1 MVSPMLLRHLRY
13 LLAVADHGG
22 FTRAAEALH
31 VSQPTLSQQI
41 RQLEETLGVALFDR
55 TSRTVKATDAGEAY
69 IECARRV
76 LVELEAGKRA
86 LHDVKDLS
94 RGNLRLAM
102 TPTFMAYLVGPLVR
116 DFAARYPGIHLQIF
130 ELSMDDIEAGLADDS
145 LDIAI
150 AFTPVR
156 HPDLECI
163 PAFTETLG
171 IMVGREH
178 PLYDSSGVTSSDLAQ
193 LDFAL
198 LAPDFITRLS
208 IDEYFRQLGITPQVR
223 IEVNSVSTLLEV
235 VRHAPMAT
243 MLPEAIATEDRA
255 LRRLPIENEAPQ
267 RGAALLRRRNNY
279 HSAAALAFMNL
290 VLELNIPCRSCRR
303 LRSFDLD
310 LKTRSKDRSLR
321 QLLSSFREQ

>member
-1 MVSPMLLRHLRY
+1 MLLRHLRY

-41 RQLEETLGVALFDR
+41 RQLEETLGVSLFDR
-55 TSRTVKATDAGEAY
+55 TSRTVKPTDAGAAY

-76 LVELEAGKRA
+76 LMELQAGQRA

-94 RGNLRLAM
+94 RGTLRLAM

-116 DFAARYPGIHLQIF
+116 DYAAQFPGIHLQIF

-145 LDIAI
+145 LDVAI

-156 HPDLECI
+156 NADIECI

-171 IMVGREH
+171 IMVGRGH
-178 PLYDSSGVTSSDLAQ
+178 PRYDCRSVLTPNDIAQ

-208 IDEYFRQLGITPQVR
+208 VDEYFRQNGITPKVR

-235 VRHAPMAT
+235 VRCSPMAT
-243 MLPEAIATEDRA
+243 MLPQAIATQDRA
-255 LRRLPIENEAPQ
+255 LRRLAVEGEAPQ

-279 HSAAALAFMNL
+279 HSAAALAFVEL
-290 VLELNIPCRSCRR
+290 VLKL
-303 LRSFDLD
+303 
-310 LKTRSKDRSLR
+310 
-321 QLLSSFREQ
+321 

>member
-1 MVSPMLLRHLRY
+1 MLLRHLRY

-41 RQLEETLGVALFDR
+41 RQLEETLGVTLFDR
-55 TSRTVKATDAGEAY
+55 TSRTVKPTDAGEAY

-94 RGNLRLAM
+94 RGTLRLAM

-116 DFAARYPGIHLQIF
+116 DFAARFPGIHLQIF

-156 HPDLECI
+156 NAEIECI
-163 PAFTETLG
+163 PAFTESLAV
-171 IMVGREH
+171 MVGREH
-178 PLYDSSGVTSSDLAQ
+178 PLYVSNSRLRAADIAR

-198 LAPDFITRLS
+198 LAPEFITRLS
-208 IDEYFRQLGITPQVR
+208 VDEYFRQQRITPKVH

-235 VRHAPMAT
+235 VRCSPMAT
-243 MLPEAIATEDRA
+243 MLPQAIATEDRA
-255 LRRLPIENEAPQ
+255 LRRLRVEAQAPQ
-267 RGAALLRRRNNY
+267 RGAAILRRRNNY
-279 HSAAALAFMNL
+279 HSAAALAFVEL
-290 VLELNIPCRSCRR
+290 VLETQSLQP
-303 LRSFDLD
+303 
-310 LKTRSKDRSLR
+310 TR
-321 QLLSSFREQ
+321 FV

>member
-1 MVSPMLLRHLRY
+1 MLLRHLRY

-41 RQLEETLGVALFDR
+41 RQLEESLGVDLFDR
-55 TSRTVKATDAGEAY
+55 TSRSVKPTDAGQAY

-94 RGNLRLAM
+94 RGSLRLAM

-116 DFAARYPGIHLQIF
+116 DYVARYPGIHLEIF

-156 HPDLECI
+156 NPDIECI
-163 PAFTETLG
+163 PAFVETLG
-171 IMVGREH
+171 VMVGREH
-178 PLYDSSGVTSSDLAQ
+178 PLYDSASVLTPDDIAQ

-198 LAPDFITRLS
+198 LAPDFFTRLS
-208 IDEYFRQLGITPQVR
+208 IDEYFRQNGITPKVQ

-235 VRHAPMAT
+235 IRHAPIAT

-255 LRRLPIENEAPQ
+255 LRRLRVESEAPQ
-267 RGAALLRRRNNY
+267 RGAALLRRQNNY
-279 HSAAALAFMNL
+279 HSAAAEAFMNL
-290 VLELNIPCRSCRR
+290 ALGLGSPSP
-303 LRSFDLD
+303 
-310 LKTRSKDRSLR
+310 
-321 QLLSSFREQ
+321 

>member
-1 MVSPMLLRHLRY
+1 MLLRHLRY

-41 RQLEETLGVALFDR
+41 RQLEETLGVSLFDR
-55 TSRTVKATDAGEAY
+55 TSRTVKPTDAGAAY

-76 LVELEAGKRA
+76 LVELEAGQRA

-94 RGNLRLAM
+94 RGTLRLAM

-116 DFAARYPGIHLQIF
+116 DYRARFPGIHLQIF

-145 LDIAI
+145 LDVAI

-156 HPDLECI
+156 NADIECI

-171 IMVGREH
+171 IVVGREH
-178 PLYDSSGVTSSDLAQ
+178 PLYDSCSVLGLEELAS

-198 LAPDFITRLS
+198 LAPGFITRLS
-208 IDEYFRQLGITPQVR
+208 VDEHFRQNGITPKVR

-235 VRHAPMAT
+235 VRHSPLAT
-243 MLPEAIATEDRA
+243 MLPEAIASEDRA
-255 LRRLPIENEAPQ
+255 LRRLRVEGEAPQ

-279 HSAAALAFMNL
+279 HNAAALAFVEL
-290 VLELNIPCRSCRR
+290 VLGMKSPSP
-303 LRSFDLD
+303 
-310 LKTRSKDRSLR
+310 
-321 QLLSSFREQ
+321 

>member
-1 MVSPMLLRHLRY
+1 MLLRHLRY

-41 RQLEETLGVALFDR
+41 RQLEESLGVNLFDR
-55 TSRTVKATDAGEAY
+55 TSRSVKATDAGQAY

-86 LHDVKDLS
+86 LHDVKDLT
-94 RGNLRLAM
+94 RGTLRLAM

-116 DFAARYPGIHLQIF
+116 DYVVRYPGIHLQIF

-156 HPDLECI
+156 NPYIECI
-163 PAFTETLG
+163 PAFVETLG
-171 IMVGREH
+171 VMVGREH
-178 PLYDSSGVTSSDLAQ
+178 PLYASAAVLTPDDLAQ

-198 LAPDFITRLS
+198 LAPEFITRLS
-208 IDEYFRQLGITPQVR
+208 IDEYFRQHGIAPKVQ

-235 VRHAPMAT
+235 IRHAPLAT

-255 LRRLPIENEAPQ
+255 LRRLVVTGEAPQ
-267 RGAALLRRRNNY
+267 RGAALLRRGGNY
-279 HSAAALAFMNL
+279 HSAAALAFVDL
-290 VLELNIPCRSCRR
+290 VLERNP
-303 LRSFDLD
+303 
-310 LKTRSKDRSLR
+310 
-321 QLLSSFREQ
+321 

>member
-1 MVSPMLLRHLRY
+1 MLLRHLRY

-41 RQLEETLGVALFDR
+41 RQLEESLGVNLFDR
-55 TSRTVKATDAGEAY
+55 TSRTVKPTDAGEAY

-94 RGNLRLAM
+94 RGSLRLAM

-116 DFAARYPGIHLQIF
+116 DFAARHPGIHLQIF

-156 HPDLECI
+156 HPDIECI

-171 IMVGREH
+171 IMIGREH
-178 PLYDSSGVTSSDLAQ
+178 PLYESQAVLTASELAQ

-208 IDEYFRQLGITPQVR
+208 IDEYFRQQGITPKVR

-235 VRHAPMAT
+235 VRHSPMAT
-243 MLPEAIATEDRA
+243 MLPEAIASEDRA
-255 LRRLPIENEAPQ
+255 LRRLSVENEAPQ
-267 RGAALLRRRNNY
+267 RGAALLLRRNNY
-279 HSAAALAFMNL
+279 HSAAAVAFMNL
-290 VLELNIPCRSCRR
+290 VLKRH
-303 LRSFDLD
+303 
-310 LKTRSKDRSLR
+310 
-321 QLLSSFREQ
+321 

>member
-1 MVSPMLLRHLRY
+1 MMSPMLLRHLRY

-41 RQLEETLGVALFDR
+41 RQLEETLGVSLFDR
-55 TSRTVKATDAGEAY
+55 TSRTVKATDAGQAY

-94 RGNLRLAM
+94 RGTLRLAM

-116 DFAARYPGIHLQIF
+116 DYAAKFPNIHLQIF
-130 ELSMDDIEAGLADDS
+130 ELSMDDIEAGLLDDS

-156 HPDLECI
+156 SPDIECV
-163 PAFTETLG
+163 PAFVETLG
-171 IMVGREH
+171 VVVGHRH
-178 PLYDSSGVTSSDLAQ
+178 PLYERQIPLSPKEMAQ
-193 LDFAL
+193 LEFAL
-198 LAPDFITRLS
+198 LTPDFITRS
-208 IDEYFRQLGITPQVR
+208 SVDEYFRQQNITPKVA

-235 VRHAPMAT
+235 IRHTPMAT
-243 MLPEAIATEDRA
+243 ILPEPIATAERA
-255 LRRLPIENEAPQ
+255 LRRIELQGEAP
-267 RGAALLRRRNNY
+267 RRDAALLRRKNNY
-279 HSAAALAFMNL
+279 HSAASVAFANL
-290 VLELNIPCRSCRR
+290 VMAGST
-303 LRSFDLD
+303 SV
-310 LKTRSKDRSLR
+310 
-321 QLLSSFREQ
+321 

>member
-1 MVSPMLLRHLRY
+1 MLLRHLRY

-41 RQLEETLGVALFDR
+41 RQLEETLGVSLFDR
-55 TSRTVKATDAGEAY
+55 TSRTVKPTDAGQAY

-94 RGNLRLAM
+94 RGTLRLAM

-116 DFAARYPGIHLQIF
+116 DYVARFANIHLQIS
-130 ELSMDDIEAGLADDS
+130 ELSMDDIEAGLLDDS

-150 AFTPVR
+150 AFTQVR
-156 HPDLECI
+156 NADIESI

-171 IMVGREH
+171 VMVGRDH
-178 PLYDSSGVTSSDLAQ
+178 PLYESQGALSAEEVAQ
-193 LDFAL
+193 MKFAL
-198 LAPDFITRLS
+198 LTTDFVTRNR
-208 IDEYFRQLGITPQVR
+208 IDEYFALEQITPKVV

-235 VRHAPMAT
+235 IRHT
-243 MLPEAIATEDRA
+243 AIATILPEPIATQGRA
-255 LRRLPIENEAPQ
+255 LRKIPLLGEAPK
-267 RGAALLRRRNNY
+267 RGAALLRRKNNY
-279 HSAAALAFMNL
+279 HSAASVAFMEL
-290 VLELNIPCRSCRR
+290 VLGAIADES
-303 LRSFDLD
+303 
-310 LKTRSKDRSLR
+310 TRSIIH
-321 QLLSSFREQ
+321 

>member
-1 MVSPMLLRHLRY
+1 MLLRHLRY

-22 FTRAAEALH
+22 FTRAAQALH

-41 RQLEETLGVALFDR
+41 RQLEETLGVSLFDR
-55 TSRTVKATDAGEAY
+55 TSRTVKPTDAGAAY

-76 LVELEAGKRA
+76 LVELEAGQRA

-94 RGNLRLAM
+94 RGTLRLAM

-116 DFAARYPGIHLQIF
+116 EYSARFPGIHLEIF

-156 HPDLECI
+156 NGDLECI

-171 IMVGREH
+171 IMVGLGH
-178 PLYDSSGVTSSDLAQ
+178 PLYDSHSVLTLTQLAS
-193 LDFAL
+193 LNFAL
-198 LAPDFITRLS
+198 LAPGFITRLLV
-208 IDEYFRQLGITPQVR
+208 DEYFRQSGITPKVR

-235 VRHAPMAT
+235 VRHSPLAT
-243 MLPEAIATEDRA
+243 MLPEAIASDDRA
-255 LRRLPIENEAPQ
+255 LRRLPVEGEAPQ

-279 HSAAALAFMNL
+279 HSAAALAFVDL
-290 VLELNIPCRSCRR
+290 VLQTHNA
-303 LRSFDLD
+303 
-310 LKTRSKDRSLR
+310 
-321 QLLSSFREQ
+321 

>member
-1 MVSPMLLRHLRY
+1 MLLRHLRY

-41 RQLEETLGVALFDR
+41 RQLEESLGVNLFDR
-55 TSRTVKATDAGEAY
+55 TSRSVKATDAGQAY

-86 LHDVKDLS
+86 LHDVKDLT
-94 RGNLRLAM
+94 RGTLRLAM

-116 DFAARYPGIHLQIF
+116 DYVVRYPGIHLQIF

-156 HPDLECI
+156 TPDIECI
-163 PAFTETLG
+163 PAFVETLG
-171 IMVGREH
+171 VMVGREH
-178 PLYDSSGVTSSDLAQ
+178 PLYERAAVLTPDDIAQ

-198 LAPDFITRLS
+198 LAPEFITRLS
-208 IDEYFRQLGITPQVR
+208 IDEYFRQHAIAPKVQ

-235 VRHAPMAT
+235 IRHAPLAT

-255 LRRLPIENEAPQ
+255 LRRLVVTGEAPQ
-267 RGAALLRRRNNY
+267 RGAALLRRGGNY
-279 HSAAALAFMNL
+279 HSAAALAFVDL
-290 VLELNIPCRSCRR
+290 VLERNP
-303 LRSFDLD
+303 
-310 LKTRSKDRSLR
+310 
-321 QLLSSFREQ
+321 

>member
-1 MVSPMLLRHLRY
+1 MEIPMLLRHLRY

-41 RQLEETLGVALFDR
+41 RQLEEALGVSLFDR
-55 TSRTVKATDAGEAY
+55 TSRTVKPTDAGEAY

-94 RGNLRLAM
+94 RGTLRLAM

-116 DFAARYPGIHLQIF
+116 DYVARFPNIHLQIF
-130 ELSMDDIEAGLADDS
+130 ELSMDDIEAGLVEDS

-150 AFTPVR
+150 AFTQVR
-156 HPDLECI
+156 NADIESI

-171 IMVGREH
+171 VMVGRDH
-178 PLYDSSGVTSSDLAQ
+178 PLYESQAPLSAEEMAQ
-193 LDFAL
+193 LEFAL
-198 LAPDFITRLS
+198 LAPDFVTRTR
-208 IDEYFRQLGITPQVR
+208 IDEYFAQEQITPTVV

-235 VRHAPMAT
+235 IRHTAIAT
-243 MLPEAIATEDRA
+243 ILPEPIATEDRA
-255 LRRLPIENEAPQ
+255 LHKIPLLGEAPK
-267 RGAALLRRRNNY
+267 RGAALLRRKNNY
-279 HSAAALAFMNL
+279 HSAASVAFMDL
-290 VLELNIPCRSCRR
+290 VLGAAAVES
-303 LRSFDLD
+303 
-310 LKTRSKDRSLR
+310 TRSVIH
-321 QLLSSFREQ
+321 

>member
-1 MVSPMLLRHLRY
+1 MLLRHLRY

-41 RQLEETLGVALFDR
+41 RQLEESLGVDLFDR
-55 TSRTVKATDAGEAY
+55 TSRSVKPTDAGQAY

-94 RGNLRLAM
+94 RGSLRLAM

-116 DFAARYPGIHLQIF
+116 DYVARYPGIHLEIF

-156 HPDLECI
+156 NPDIECI
-163 PAFTETLG
+163 PAFVETLG
-171 IMVGREH
+171 VMVGREH
-178 PLYDSSGVTSSDLAQ
+178 PLYDSASVLTPDDIAQ

-198 LAPDFITRLS
+198 LAPDFFTRLS
-208 IDEYFRQLGITPQVR
+208 IDEYFRQNGITPKVQ

-235 VRHAPMAT
+235 IRHAPIAT

-255 LRRLPIENEAPQ
+255 LRRLRVESEAPQ
-267 RGAALLRRRNNY
+267 RGAALLRRQNNY
-279 HSAAALAFMNL
+279 HSAAAVAFMEM
-290 VLELNIPCRSCRR
+290 VLE
-303 LRSFDLD
+303 
-310 LKTRSKDRSLR
+310 TRS
-321 QLLSSFREQ
+321 

>member
-1 MVSPMLLRHLRY
+1 MLLRHLRY

-41 RQLEETLGVALFDR
+41 RQLEETLGVILFDR
-55 TSRTVKATDAGEAY
+55 TSRTVKPTDAGEAY

-94 RGNLRLAM
+94 RGTLRLAM

-116 DFAARYPGIHLQIF
+116 DYTARFPGIHLQIF
-130 ELSMDDIEAGLADDS
+130 ELSMDDIEAGLAEDS
-145 LDIAI
+145 LDVAI

-156 HPDLECI
+156 SPDIECI
-163 PAFTETLG
+163 PAFVETLG
-171 IMVGREH
+171 LMVGREH
-178 PLYDSSGVTSSDLAQ
+178 PLYDSTAVLKLEALAQ
-193 LDFAL
+193 MDFAL

-208 IDEYFRQLGITPQVR
+208 VDEYFRQQAITPNVR

-235 VRHAPMAT
+235 VRCAPMAT

-255 LRRLPIENEAPQ
+255 LRRLRVESEAPQ
-267 RGAALLRRRNNY
+267 RGAALLRRKNNY
-279 HSAAALAFMNL
+279 HSAAALAFIDL
-290 VLELNIPCRSCRR
+290 VLETPSPV
-303 LRSFDLD
+303 
-310 LKTRSKDRSLR
+310 
-321 QLLSSFREQ
+321 

>member
-1 MVSPMLLRHLRY
+1 MVNPMLLRHLRY

-41 RQLEETLGVALFDR
+41 RQLEESLGVYLFDR
-55 TSRTVKATDAGEAY
+55 TSRTVKPTDAGEAY

-94 RGNLRLAM
+94 RGSLRLAM

-156 HPDLECI
+156 HPDIECI

-178 PLYDSSGVTSSDLAQ
+178 PLYESQAVLTASELAQ

-208 IDEYFRQLGITPQVR
+208 IDEYFRQQGITPQVR

-235 VRHAPMAT
+235 VRHSPMAT
-243 MLPEAIATEDRA
+243 MLPEAIASEDRA
-255 LRRLPIENEAPQ
+255 LRRLRVENEAPQ

-290 VLELNIPCRSCRR
+290 VLELNIP
-303 LRSFDLD
+303 L
-310 LKTRSKDRSLR
+310 
-321 QLLSSFREQ
+321 